1 MEDLEIKDLQ
11 QLVLFYKNKSV
22 ELEMAFLL
30 EQIKYKNMVIEK
42 DKDKKDSMAEQLE
55 NITNGQIDNLQKLTI
70 KNEMLVKE
78 LEKYKKTNVSN
89 KKQK

>member
-55 NITNGQIDNLQKLTI
+55 NITNGQIDNIKKLTLE
-70 KNEMLVKE
+70 KSYLVKE
-78 LEKYKKTNVSN
+78 LEKYKKRYASN
-89 KKQK
+89 K